1 MQYALAML
9 ESGTEIQRWPID
21 IDEVI
26 IGRSDKA
33 NVVIE
38 GGSISRRHARL
49 WVEDGIVAAEDLG
62 SRNGIKINGVRTR
75 SGSLQDGD
83 QMEVGKHFFVVTAL
97 EAEPVCL
104 KKEGLSEQTPNPEGQ
119 AVQKRALQNPDAR
132 LNAALAYAGRL

>member
-97 EAEPVCL
+97 
-104 KKEGLSEQTPNPEGQ
+104 
-119 AVQKRALQNPDAR
+119 R
-132 LNAALAYAGRL
+132 